1 MTTGFARSVSRRP
14 TSATSSRPATTIPG
28 FVVDGRKVTLVA
40 ASGCRPYGVPAGC
53 PRGEIGRYRKT
64 PSWLD
69 AGKPL
74 GLTCRIADRTE
85 SCAAP
90 EKLVTV
96 EVGGMCD
103 TQMRPVSGVH

>member
-1 MTTGFARSVSRRP
+1 V
-14 TSATSSRPATTIPG
+14 
-28 FVVDGRKVTLVA
+28 
-40 ASGCRPYGVPAGC
+40 
-53 PRGEIGRYRKT
+53 

-74 GLTCRIADRTE
+74 GLTCQIADQGE
-85 SCAAP
+85 SCNEP
-90 EKLVTV
+90 VQLESV

>member
-1 MTTGFARSVSRRP
+1 MLWI
-14 TSATSSRPATTIPG
+14 PATTTPAFWSTG
-28 FVVDGRKVTLVA
+28 ARCRSFA

-74 GLTCRIADRTE
+74 GLTCRIADQAE